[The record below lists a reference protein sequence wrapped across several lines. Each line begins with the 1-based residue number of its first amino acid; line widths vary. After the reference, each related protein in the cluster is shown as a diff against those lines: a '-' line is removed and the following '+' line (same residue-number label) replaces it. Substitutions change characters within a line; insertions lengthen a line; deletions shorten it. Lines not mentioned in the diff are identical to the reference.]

1 MLKLLSPLGCSPRMW
16 RWSCDRLV
24 FRPKILVFSTYVEMI
39 LNSKILYQ
47 PRRGVLHVCGDDPST
62 SLVAKSKR
70 LCSPRMWR
78 WSLIRRLEYQCG
90 LVFSTY
96 VEMILAG
103 PQSPLI
109 ACCVLHVCGDDPC
122 PTEKPNANSKCSPRM
137 WRWSWTERCKSRRLG
152 VFSTYVEMIL
162 NVI

>member
-1 MLKLLSPLGCSPRMW
+1 M
-16 RWSCDRLV
+16 
-24 FRPKILVFSTYVEMI
+24 FSTYVEMI
-39 LNSKILYQ
+39 LWSPSLSAQ
-47 PRRGVLHVCGDDPST
+47 DLSVLHVCGDDPEFKDFIST
-62 SLVAKSKR
+62 KER
-70 LCSPRMWR
+70 CSPRMWR

-162 NVI
+162 AVYLTKSSYWGVLHVCGDDPLF